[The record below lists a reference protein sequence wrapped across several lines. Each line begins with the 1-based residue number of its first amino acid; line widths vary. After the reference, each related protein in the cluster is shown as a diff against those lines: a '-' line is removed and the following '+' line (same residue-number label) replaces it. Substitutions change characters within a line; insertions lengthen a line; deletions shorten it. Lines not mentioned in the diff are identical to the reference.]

1 MGTPYKSYRAS
12 RRKRELS
19 VSETERESTTTDR
32 RQILRVGNDRICLHR
47 PAGIL
52 LPPVEGC
59 ETYQAWHSS
68 TPQRVDSTEGR
79 DASTIYKVPNTDVN
93 DAVHVRTGSPEPRGS
108 ASVFVMSSLSIGRIV
123 LFNDN
128 VTVFTPTDWPAD
140 VYRDARKG
148 YWMQMAADRFRFK
161 RRIRETEVE
170 LGNVFS
176 NEHRERYCCFL

>member
-12 RRKRELS
+12 RRNRELS
-19 VSETERESTTTDR
+19 VGETERTSTTTDR
-32 RQILRVGNDRICLHR
+32 REILRVGDDRICVRR
-47 PAGIL
+47 PEGVL

-59 ETYQAWHSS
+59 ETHEAWYSS
-68 TPQRVDSTEGR
+68 TTQRVDNFEGR
-79 DASTIYKVPNTDVN
+79 DARTVCKVSDTDVN
-93 DAVHVRTGSPEPRGS
+93 DSVHVRTGSSEPGGS
-108 ASVFVMSSLSIGRIV
+108 ASLFGMSSLSIRRTV
-123 LFNDN
+123 LFDDI

-161 RRIRETEVE
+161 RRARETEVE

-176 NEHRERYCCFL
+176 NEHRERYCC